1 MMNLDDLFIDESS
14 IYGDDGF
21 DSYLEQVLTEWTV
34 DSKKKKKLI
43 QDVISKLESALN
55 SNKKVKKD
63 VTLFKKKSS
72 LYSGSNARSIFDKK
86 DIDENKRRKLAI
98 GVYDFR
104 DIYKEV
110 YAYRQLNDII
120 DSVNS
125 KLKGVKIYCT
135 GEIDQQEMM
144 WWGVLAGAVGV
155 TCKLIMSGMEKNKV
169 GVICIKID
177 KDVISEGTDF
187 SDNVINDLFG

>member
-72 LYSGSNARSIFDKK
+72 LYSNARSIFDKK

>member
-1 MMNLDDLFIDESS
+1 MDCRF
-14 IYGDDGF
+14 
-21 DSYLEQVLTEWTV
+21 
-34 DSKKKKKLI
+34 KKKKKLI